1 MFQVNSRNGSGFWI
15 EFANGRGVSVQ
26 WGPETYSSNQHNEGS
41 FLTASSAEVMVLPS
55 GEPMG
60 FRTPEEVAE
69 VIYRV
74 SNMGVL
80 NERNRKGAAEG

>member
-26 WGPETYSSNQHNEGS
+26 WGPDSYSSNQHKEGCN
-41 FLTASSAEVMVLPS
+41 LTASSAEVMVLPNE
-55 GEPMG
+55 EPMG

-69 VIYRV
+69 IIYRV

-80 NERNRKGAAEG
+80 NERNREGS